1 MQASFL
7 LMQQFENQLSSGD
20 NIDGNKISNGDD
32 GDKEFDEKIENL
44 LLYVE
49 IFLHSYF
56 FVVLTSGNLTI

>member
-49 IFLHSYF
+49 FFLTF
-56 FVVLTSGNLTI
+56 LL